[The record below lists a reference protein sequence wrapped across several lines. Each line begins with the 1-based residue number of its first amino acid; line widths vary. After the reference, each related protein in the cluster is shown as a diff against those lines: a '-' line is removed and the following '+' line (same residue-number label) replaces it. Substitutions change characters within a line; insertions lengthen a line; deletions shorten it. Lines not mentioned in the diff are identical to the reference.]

1 MTLISEILKLNF
13 QFIVRFCKEINRET
27 NQFVRPK
34 DDMCNYVFRLNKN
47 NEEGKHFIVLHNN
60 SINGRKSR
68 SI

>member
-1 MTLISEILKLNF
+1 MTLISEILKLNI
-13 QFIVRFCKEINRET
+13 QITVRFCKEINRES

-34 DDMCNYVFRLNKN
+34 DVMCNYVLRLNKN
-47 NEEGKHFIVLHNN
+47 NREEKHFIVLHNN